1 ISNAGAANTAL
12 SGGAAGTL
20 RVREVAIN
28 TNGRA
33 LSIATSATV
42 TNDATFTG
50 FTSVTS
56 TGGTNG
62 VALVGVTGTVI
73 LGMCGLSG
81 ATGAKLSVRGG
92 SETITYNGN
101 ISQANNAAMVSLGGG
116 HVTGTITLSGTLNA
130 TNGTGLQFSNADGTY
145 SFPGSV
151 TLNGGGAGLRHP
163 TGSTRTV
170 P

>member
-1 ISNAGAANTAL
+1 GNAYPAVNPTGTTVAITGNGITLGSGNTLAGFAISNAGAANTAL

-62 VALVGVTGTVI
+62 VSLVGVTGTVA
-73 LGMCGLSG
+73 LGSGALSG
-81 ATGAKLSVRGG
+81 ATGATLSVSGG
-92 SETITYNGN
+92 SATITYNGN

-116 HVTGTITLSGTLNA
+116 H
-130 TNGTGLQFSNADGTY
+130 
-145 SFPGSV
+145 
-151 TLNGGGAGLRHP
+151 
-163 TGSTRTV
+163 
-170 P
+170 